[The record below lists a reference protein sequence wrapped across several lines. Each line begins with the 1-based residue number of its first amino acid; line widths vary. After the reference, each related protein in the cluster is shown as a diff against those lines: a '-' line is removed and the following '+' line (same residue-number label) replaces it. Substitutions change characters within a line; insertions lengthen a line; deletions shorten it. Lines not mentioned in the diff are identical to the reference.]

1 MQACFSNALSKAAYS
16 LMCTCL
22 QTTSLFLHWFPACV
36 AWTERWHP
44 DVHVREY
51 NKKSTEAMAEWHEAT
66 LLDLVVLPMIPYLTW
81 ALLYYIK
88 VSTALCPLE
97 NRSCGLPK
105 HSLDASWA

>member
-1 MQACFSNALSKAAYS
+1 MSVRLPDMTCPAF
-16 LMCTCL
+16 CL

-51 NKKSTEAMAEWHEAT
+51 NKKSSAAMAEWHEAS

-81 ALLYYIK
+81 ALLYYVK
-88 VSTALCPLE
+88 VCRCP
-97 NRSCGLPK
+97 P
-105 HSLDASWA
+105 ASGYFDCAGAT